1 MLDSL
6 AKISNICEV
15 SKSDGA
21 FYLFLKIKSD
31 MNSFELTKKL
41 IENYRVAVIPGTTF
55 GVENKCC
62 LRVAYGALNYDTA
75 SIGINRLVEGLSQLI
90 EV

>member
-31 MNSFELTKKL
+31 MNSFELTKKNSL
-41 IENYRVAVIPGTTF
+41 KIIEWR
-55 GVENKCC
+55 
-62 LRVAYGALNYDTA
+62 
-75 SIGINRLVEGLSQLI
+75 
-90 EV
+90 